1 MKTYKKP
8 AASKLLAKFDNELMN
23 MLTNDLKLFM
33 ARNPFLM
40 RKKQAIAQSTLSL
53 A

>member
-8 AASKLLAKFDNELMN
+8 AASKLLTRFDNELKN
-23 MLTNDLKLFM
+23 LLTNDLKLFM
-33 ARNPFLM
+33 AKNPFLM
-40 RKKQAIAQSTLSL
+40 LKKQAMEQSTLSV

>member
-8 AASKLLAKFDNELMN
+8 AASKLLAKFDNELMTL
-23 MLTNDLKLFM
+23 LTNDLKLFM
-33 ARNPFLM
+33 NKNPFLM
-40 RKKQAIAQSTLSL
+40 SKKQAIMQPTLSV

>member
-8 AASKLLAKFDNELMN
+8 AASKLLTRFDNELKNLLMD
-23 MLTNDLKLFM
+23 DLKSFM
-33 ARNPFLM
+33 AKNPFLA
-40 RKKQAIAQSTLSL
+40 RRKQAMAQQSLSV

>member
-8 AASKLLAKFDNELMN
+8 AASKLLIRFDNELKE
-23 MLTNDLKLFM
+23 LLSSDLKAFTE
-33 ARNPFLM
+33 RNPFFSSN
-40 RKKQAIAQSTLSL
+40 KQANVQHTLSV

>member
-8 AASKLLAKFDNELMN
+8 AVSKLLIRFDNELKE
-23 MLTNDLKLFM
+23 LLSNDLKSFIE
-33 ARNPFLM
+33 RNPFFSSN
-40 RKKQAIAQSTLSL
+40 KQATIHTLSV

>member
-1 MKTYKKP
+1 MKTYKKT
-8 AASKLLAKFDNELMN
+8 AASKLLTKFDTELKN
-23 MLTNDLKLFM
+23 LLASDLKLFM

-40 RKKQAIAQSTLSL
+40 HKKQALIQPALSV

>member
-8 AASKLLAKFDNELMN
+8 AVTKLLAKFDNELKSL
-23 MLTNDLKLFM
+23 LTNDLKSFM
-33 ARNPFLM
+33 AKNPFLLS
-40 RKKQAIAQSTLSL
+40 KKQAMEQQTLSV